1 MIMRVT
7 NSKSEWAACCERWIA
22 KTLCVSAY
30 LAFSLAVVSSGCRSG
45 KTEKQHQEFF
55 TSGSR
60 EADQRASQRMAK
72 AEQLAGSGEGA
83 GEKEKVTKSV
93 GSGSGG
99 GTNAAVK
106 STEKTSLYDRLGG
119 EAGVSNIVSDAMPRL
134 LQDPRVNWERKGGKS
149 GSLFHSKPKETWAA
163 TPQNVTTIKVH
174 MVQFLTLATG
184 GPAHYEGKQMK
195 PTHSGMHISNPEFD
209 AVVGDVKASLDALK
223 IPNRE
228 QKELLAIIE
237 STRPEI
243 VEER

>member
-1 MIMRVT
+1 MV
-7 NSKSEWAACCERWIA
+7 KVVP
-22 KTLCVSAY
+22 VSAC
-30 LAFSLAVVSSGCRSG
+30 LAFSLAVLVSSGCHT
-45 KTEKQHQEFF
+45 KTAEKQQQDYF

-83 GEKEKVTKSV
+83 GEKEKTTKSTE
-93 GSGSGG
+93 SGSGG

-106 STEKTSLYDRLGG
+106 STEKTSLYERLGAQ
-119 EAGVSNIVSDAMPRL
+119 AGISNIVSDAMARL
-134 LQDPRVNWERKGGKS
+134 LQDPRVNWDRKDVKRGG
-149 GSLFHSKPKETWAA
+149 LFHRNQNVTWNS
-163 TPQNVTTIKVH
+163 TPQNIATMNLH

-184 GPAHYEGKQMK
+184 GPAHYEGKEMR
-195 PTHSGMHISNPEFD
+195 PVHSGLHISNAEFD
-209 AVVGDVKASLDALK
+209 AAVGDFKATLDTLK